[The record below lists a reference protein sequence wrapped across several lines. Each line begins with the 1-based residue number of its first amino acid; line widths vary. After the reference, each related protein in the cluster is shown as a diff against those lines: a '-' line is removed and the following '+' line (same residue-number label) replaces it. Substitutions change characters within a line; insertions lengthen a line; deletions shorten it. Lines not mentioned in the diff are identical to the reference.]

1 MHSIIKKLTLSAV
14 LFFSV
19 HLVFSQVPDVITVDK
34 AVKMAAE
41 NNLTVRSEKYQLSA
55 KRRSSRNRWNSFV
68 PDITAGSAYSR
79 ANEKPVIGD
88 YHWNLSS
95 SIQAQLA
102 LSLSLFDGIKYL
114 MLDYEAGQISY
125 EDALK
130 ALERDVRKSF
140 YNIILLRENISLLE
154 ENMKTA
160 EKRYNQADI
169 NFRNGLVSELD
180 KLQSQVSY
188 EQLKPEYVELKNSYA
203 KALLSFK
210 QIIGLEKEADI
221 TLEGEIAPEDYVI
234 EVNELI
240 FTSLPN
246 RLDIQK
252 LIANIKLMKT
262 SRDSVIHKDK
272 FPSLLFTYQKNM
284 VFLNDP
290 LADPLFK
297 DTENDWTDT
306 GTFTISL
313 SFDLDS
319 YIPGFKTDTE
329 LKNREDEIKSL
340 EAQLAR
346 TLQLAETEIRSYVM
360 EIEKSRKK
368 IEFLLMNEKLS
379 ERAYE
384 LAEEGYNA
392 GTVELL
398 TLESSSDDL
407 QKARLNV
414 LSEKYNYQAALLDL
428 EYAINKSLEDVYE
441 EKK

>member
-188 EQLKPEYVELKNSYA
+188 EQLKPEFVELKNSYA

-221 TLEGEIAPEDYVI
+221 TLKGEIAPEDYVI

>member
-1 MHSIIKKLTLSAV
+1 MHSIIKKQTLTAV

-19 HLVFSQVPDVITVDK
+19 HLVFSQVHDVITVDE

-180 KLQSQVSY
+180 KLQSRVSY

-262 SRDSVIHKDK
+262 SRDSVLHQDK

-297 DTENDWTDT
+297 DTENDWTDA
-306 GTFTISL
+306 GAFTISL

-384 LAEEGYNA
+384 QAEEGYNA